1 MEETEMERR
10 EADGTVLVLDADTLG
25 RGNDDLGAQL
35 VVNFLRTIA
44 FRDEV
49 PGAVVCYNTGVKL
62 AEQGSPAV
70 PMLEALAQKGAEI
83 VLCGTCVNFFNLA
96 DRLAIGRVGNM
107 QEIVDLLMKGQR
119 TIYV

>member
-1 MEETEMERR
+1 MQPLR
-10 EADGTVLVLDADTLG
+10 ADSCVLVLDSDVLG
-25 RGNDDLGAQL
+25 RGDDDLGSL
-35 VVNFLRTIA
+35 LIVNFLRTLA
-44 FRDEV
+44 FRDDV
-49 PGAVVCYNTGVKL
+49 PGTVICYNTGVKL
-62 AEQGSPAV
+62 AEKGSDAV
-70 PMLEALAQKGAEI
+70 PILATLAQKGADI